1 MRGKSF
7 WTFLFVA
14 LFIAL
19 ACTRSASTPMPT
31 SALPT
36 QVEVQTQTVAD
47 MDATATAMYQ
57 ALLPSPTA
65 MAQPQPAGTAAAPV
79 VTPAVQ
85 PTPTPL
91 PPTPAPTATPMAPPA
106 TATPMPSGQHTVPE
120 RYTLHWGE
128 HPFCLARRFNIHPDD
143 LLRANQLARGQIV
156 YPGQTLVI
164 PKDARPFTD
173 FAPQRARH
181 PHPTTYTVRPGDTI
195 YSIACYF
202 GDVWPEDIARVNNLP
217 LSDDKLTPGTQ
228 LQIP

>member
-1 MRGKSF
+1 MRGKWF
-7 WTFLFVA
+7 FFFLAVA
-14 LFIAL
+14 VMIAL

-36 QVEVQTQTVAD
+36 QVNVQPQSQAD

-57 ALLPSPTA
+57 ALLPTSSNAQEAAATPSGQ
-65 MAQPQPAGTAAAPV
+65 QPQ
-79 VTPAVQ
+79 PAVQ

-91 PPTPAPTATPMAPPA
+91 PPPTPTPAPTTVAPPPSP
-106 TATPMPSGQHTVPE
+106 TAAPTASHTVPD

-143 LLRANQLARGQIV
+143 LLRANGLTRGQIV

-164 PKDARPFTD
+164 PKDARPFTA
-173 FAPQRARH
+173 FAPNRARH
-181 PHPTTYTVRPGDTI
+181 PHPTIYTVRPGDTI

-202 GDVWPEDIARVNNLP
+202 GDVWPEDIARENGLP
-217 LSDDKLTPGTQ
+217 LTDDRLTPGMQ
-228 LQIP
+228 LRIP